1 MAGRNGSRVPHPI
14 SVQPRLALL
23 NAFSLQI
30 GHRDVVLSLPAQRLL
45 AFLALQDRP
54 VLREHV
60 AETLWLQSN
69 VDHASGSLRSAL
81 WKLRQPGCTAVII
94 SRGRLQLAPDVEVDV
109 HEATVWA
116 HRIMQP
122 PTRDA
127 AMDTTGLAYRGDVL
141 PDWYDDW
148 IALERECYRQ
158 LRAQALETLCG
169 RLTQAGRYGE
179 AMEAALAA
187 IRAEPLRE
195 TAHRALMCVHLEQ
208 GNHAEALVQYRRF
221 RHRLDRELGLTPSN
235 RMHDLLGQLH
245 AR

>member
-1 MAGRNGSRVPHPI
+1 MAGRNGSGMAHPT
-14 SVQPRLALL
+14 SARPRLALL
-23 NAFSLQI
+23 NAFALYN
-30 GHRDVVLSLPAQRLL
+30 GDGDVALLPAQRLL

-60 AETLWLQSN
+60 AESLWLDSN

-81 WKLRQPGCTAVII
+81 WKLRQPGCELLVV
-94 SRGRLQLAPDVEVDV
+94 SRGRLQLAPHVEVDV
-109 HEATVWA
+109 HAATAWA
-116 HRIMQP
+116 HRIMRP
-122 PTRDA
+122 STHEA
-127 AMDTTGLAYRGDVL
+127 AMDTSGFAFRGDVL

-148 IALERECYRQ
+148 IALERECFRQ

-179 AMEAALAA
+179 ATEAALAA

-195 TAHRALMCVHLEQ
+195 TAHRALMRVHLDQ
-208 GNHAEALVQYRRF
+208 GNHAEALVQYHRF
-221 RHRLDRELGLTPSN
+221 RRRLDCELGLTPSE
-235 RMHDLLGQLH
+235 RMHDLLGMLH